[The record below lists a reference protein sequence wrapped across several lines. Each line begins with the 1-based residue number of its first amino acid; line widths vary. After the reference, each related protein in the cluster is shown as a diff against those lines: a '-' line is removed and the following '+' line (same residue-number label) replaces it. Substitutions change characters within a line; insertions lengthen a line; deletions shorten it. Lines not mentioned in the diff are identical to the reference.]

1 MKKCCFF
8 IPLKRGVATL
18 GFLGMIIAIAELMLS
33 HYFNHGDVKVIDT
46 VRSKTKHI
54 VSLIEELVD
63 KKKLNSGH
71 QIRLEEHAHL
81 IFNCV
86 TGRCLTI
93 TIEKLLLLNFEMVH
107 TPPPITLSS

>member
-18 GFLGMIIAIAELMLS
+18 GFLGVIIAIAELMLS
-33 HYFNHGDVKVIDT
+33 HHFNHGDVKVIDT

-63 KKKLNSGH
+63 KKTLTSEH

-86 TGRCLTI
+86 TGRFLALTV
-93 TIEKLLLLNFEMVH
+93 EKFVLLN
-107 TPPPITLSS
+107 LSTMRSRTN